1 MTIRSGMSARDIS
14 FFFQLRT
21 QLKLYHWQTRMYSR
35 HKASDE
41 VLEKLDELIDK
52 YVEIYIG
59 KYGRPKLDS
68 STNTTTVQNLSE
80 ASILKYIHK
89 YIAYMNEPLVKRLKA
104 SDTDLVNLRD
114 EMVGELNQLLYLFTL
129 K

>member
-1 MTIRSGMSARDIS
+1 MSARDIS

-35 HKASDE
+35 HKASDD

-80 ASILKYIHK
+80 GSVVKYIHK

-104 SDTDLVNLRD
+104 NDTDLLNLRD

>member
-1 MTIRSGMSARDIS
+1 MSARDIS

-21 QLKLYHWQTRMYSR
+21 QLKLYHWQTRLYSR

-41 VLEKLDELIDK
+41 VLAKLDELIDK
-52 YVEIYIG
+52 YVEVYIG

-80 ASILKYIHK
+80 GSVVKYIHK

-104 SDTDLVNLRD
+104 NDTDLLNLRD